1 MALKLVR
8 SHKDYLFW
16 IFPLII
22 LGLLV
27 FAIKRDNNN
36 RESGAASYTGFKAD
50 SSITMSIQNRVPDS
64 RKMKTMNDSTPI
76 YYSTTWDDD

>member
-1 MALKLVR
+1 MALKLHR
-8 SHKDYLFW
+8 YNNDYLFW

-27 FAIKRDNNN
+27 VAIKRDNIN
-36 RESGAASYTGFKAD
+36 RESGAESSSGFKAD

-64 RKMKTMNDSTPI
+64 RKMRPGNDSTPI
-76 YYSTTWDDD
+76 YYSTTWDD

>member
-1 MALKLVR
+1 MALKLDR
-8 SHKDYLFW
+8 YHNDYLFW

-36 RESGAASYTGFKAD
+36 RESGASSNTGFKAD
-50 SSITMSIQNRVPDS
+50 SSITMSIQNRVTNS
-64 RKMKTMNDSTPI
+64 RKMTNTNDSTLI
-76 YYSTTWDDD
+76 YYSTTWDD